1 MNNIKALLMIIF
13 TAAIAL
19 SMSCGFI
26 YIYSY
31 YFISI
36 YNTGSSTAGNA
47 ADISLEEPSG
57 DSTPQLNDITAEASS
72 EIPSEDETIDYS
84 YPQDFITVGDSYFD
98 DAVFLGDSRM
108 QGFIKYCGISG
119 LRAYAYVGLNVETYF
134 TKQVFSIGDSK
145 FSASEA
151 LELDRSF
158 KKVYLMFGTNELGW
172 AFPDIFIEKYGK
184 VIDHIKEC
192 NPDAVIFL
200 ESVMPVS
207 KNAYKKG
214 SYLKNETVWEYNE
227 LLKQFAEEK
236 EIYYLDFANTVADE
250 NGILPENAATD
261 GIHLNKEYV
270 QKCLEYMRT
279 HAVPVPEPDK
289 LTEGESK

>member
-1 MNNIKALLMIIF
+1 MNNIKGLLMIIF
-13 TAAIAL
+13 TAAAAL
-19 SMSCGFI
+19 LVSCGFI
-26 YIYSY
+26 YIYTY
-31 YFISI
+31 YCITI
-36 YNTGSSTAGNA
+36 NNTTSSTPGDATEFSSA
-47 ADISLEEPSG
+47 EYTESLS
-57 DSTPQLNDITAEASS
+57 DTLNDI
-72 EIPSEDETIDYS
+72 PSETSADVPAIEETSGYS
-84 YPQDFITVGDSYFD
+84 YPQDYITVDDSYFE

-134 TKQVFSIGDSK
+134 TKKVFNVGNSK

-172 AFPDIFIEKYGK
+172 AFPDIFIEKYGS

-207 KNAYKKG
+207 RNACQKG
-214 SYLKNETVWEYNE
+214 SYLKNETVWKYNE
-227 LLKQFAEEK
+227 LLKQLADDK
-236 EIYYLDFANTVADE
+236 EVYYLDFANTVADE
-250 NGILPENAATD
+250 NGILPDEAATD

-279 HAVPVPEPDK
+279 HAVPVPEPDII
-289 LTEGESK
+289 TESESE